1 MLAPGTV
8 LQNRYHIVKLLAQG
22 GMGAVYE
29 ARDERLGN
37 TVALKETFFADE
49 NMRRAF
55 EREARLL
62 ASVRHQALPK
72 VSDHFNEGV
81 GQFLVMEFI
90 AGNDLASMMQNRKG
104 LVFPT
109 DQVLEWADQLLDALD
124 YLHTLEPPVIHRD
137 IKPQNLKLTARGQ
150 IILLDFGLAKGL
162 MQPGATAAAGQSVF
176 GYTPNYAPLEQ
187 IQAEG
192 TNARSDLYS
201 LAATLYNLMTGQT
214 PPGALT
220 RIAAVASGQ
229 PDTLIPA
236 NEVNPHVSPSVANA
250 LMWAMSLNNNQRPAT
265 AAAMRDALRSASKG
279 SSSGAGDVASQPT
292 TPQATETQKPR
303 PPMPTVQAGL
313 TPSNPNLGPT
323 QPESS
328 PQQPVQ
334 SSWPQQQQS
343 SWPQQPQSSWPQQ
356 QQQQSSWPQQQQSS
370 WPGQSMPRQMM
381 QPQKKSKAPVIA
393 GSIVAVL
400 LLSAG
405 VLAALYFYKGDVADN
420 PVGEKAGASTQA
432 NSNRGTTLVPSGE
445 EKKTTATTVDEVL
458 SRYIEAVGGED
469 AVRAVTSRV
478 VKASFEI
485 PDTGVGGTTEIY
497 AKAPNKYLTIIGG
510 PGGLSTR
517 SAFNG
522 SEAWSK
528 EPTGELREIDGAELE
543 GIKRDAYFYRELDF
557 RELYADLSVRG
568 KEKLKGRDVIVLEAT
583 LPEGGSDLFYFDA
596 ETGLLVRGDITRDS
610 QQGALTS
617 ETYFEDYREVDGIRM
632 PFTIRQ
638 SSSIVSIVIRVRE
651 VRHNV
656 QIKDSIFDL
665 PSSQ

>member
-1 MLAPGTV
+1 MLSPGTV

-49 NMRRAF
+49 NLRRAF
-55 EREARLL
+55 EREAKLL

-72 VSDHFNEGV
+72 VSDHFNEGA

-104 LVFPT
+104 LVFPP

-124 YLHTLEPPVIHRD
+124 YLHTQEPPVIHRD

-162 MQPGATAAAGQSVF
+162 MQPGATATAGQSVF

-229 PDTLIPA
+229 PDTLVPA
-236 NEVNPHVSPSVANA
+236 NEVNPHVLPSVANA
-250 LMWAMSLNNNQRPAT
+250 LIWAMSLNNNQRPAT
-265 AAAMRDALRSASKG
+265 AAAMRDAIRSASKG
-279 SSSGAGDVASQPT
+279 SSSGAGNVVSQPT
-292 TPQATETQKPR
+292 SPQATETQKPR
-303 PPMPTVQAGL
+303 PPMPTAQAGF
-313 TPSNPNLGPT
+313 TPSSPNMGTT
-323 QPESS
+323 QPQSS
-328 PQQPVQ
+328 PQQPIQ
-334 SSWPQQQQS
+334 SSWPQQQQPQS
-343 SWPQQPQSSWPQQ
+343 SWPPPPPQSSWPQQQQPQSSWPQQ
-356 QQQQSSWPQQQQSS
+356 QPQPS
-370 WPGQSMPRQMM
+370 WPGQSMM

-405 VLAALYFYKGDVADN
+405 VLAALYFYKGDAADKPVAKQADAS
-420 PVGEKAGASTQA
+420 AGTKS
-432 NSNRGTTLVPSGE
+432 NSGTSVVPSDKGTT
-445 EKKTTATTVDEVL
+445 TAAASVDEVL
-458 SRYIEAVGGED
+458 SKYIEAIGGED

-497 AKAPNKYLTIIGG
+497 AKAPNKYLTIISG

-528 EPTGELREIDGAELE
+528 EPTGELREVEGAELD
-543 GIKRDAYFYRELDF
+543 GMKRDAYFYREVDF
-557 RELYADLSVRG
+557 KELYAGLSVRG
-568 KEKLKGRDVIVLEAT
+568 KEKVKGRDVIVLEAT

-596 ETGLLVRGDITRDS
+596 ETALLLRGDITRDS
-610 QQGALTS
+610 QQGTLTS

-632 PFTIRQ
+632 PFTLRQ
-638 SSSIVSIVIRVRE
+638 SSSIINIVIRVRE

-656 QIKDSIFDL
+656 QIKDSIFDP
-665 PSSQ
+665 PSSY